1 MNITHLTSKASAPAL
16 NHCCCSLCVHMLH
29 PSIWRTFFSHWPRD
43 RLHEEATGQ
52 GEEAWFSLPVKQSPL
67 SFISSLT
74 KQRPTSRTMGAERV
88 DGGDGREWKFSEIQ
102 DPVWHKRNMAGGKL
116 NGIAMS
122 KELSPFTYGDRAS
135 SGFQAND
142 DDNNQPSSLANK
154 LIFLAGGGYG
164 DSKPIRSAVS
174 SFLNLWARHGLLDPA
189 TSGWPKLGPR
199 DSP

>member
-1 MNITHLTSKASAPAL
+1 MVAV
-16 NHCCCSLCVHMLH
+16 LCVSTCSTPLFGARFSPIDLAIAFTKKPLDKEKKPGFHCRWSRALFLSSPAWLSRDLH
-29 PSIWRTFFSHWPRD
+29 PGPWELNGW
-43 RLHEEATGQ
+43 
-52 GEEAWFSLPVKQSPL
+52 
-67 SFISSLT
+67 
-74 KQRPTSRTMGAERV
+74 V

-102 DPVWHKRNMAGGKL
+102 DRVWHKRNMAGGKL
-116 NGIAMS
+116 SGIAMS

-189 TSGWPKLGPR
+189 TSGRPKLGPR